1 MAIPARRTT
10 MTTCSEVRPLLIE
23 LVFGELDNAQE
34 MRVNQHL
41 LACPACGE
49 EEARL
54 LALKD
59 SARRVTRVVSPTLRA
74 RIEGAL
80 PPLPPRAPGGLRR
93 PVPAYVA
100 VAAALLGALVMAA
113 LPLRLAP
120 PAPSER
126 GVRAVPGPAPPRRA
140 APFPGPAS
148 SDHPVPARPV

>member
-23 LVFGELDNAQE
+23 LVFGELDTAQE

-54 LALKD
+54 LALKN

-120 PAPSER
+120 RAPSER
-126 GVRAVPGPAPPRRA
+126 GVRAGAGAVHTGREAPVTLA
-140 APFPGPAS
+140 ASFG
-148 SDHPVPARPV
+148 